1 MLRINLKKLQKFD
14 SSYFYCKSYFVG
26 NDGTQNYLVFQPIKK
41 YFKIYE
47 VPRPTSGG
55 FVPFTHISEW
65 KSKGLST
72 ESIKCLTTSNGNKIL
87 SPKPNYLGTKTRVE

>member
-1 MLRINLKKLQKFD
+1 MNFKKLQKFD
-14 SSYFYCKSYFVG
+14 SSYIYSRSYFVG

-47 VPRPTSGG
+47 VPRLTSSS
-55 FVPFTHISEW
+55 FVAFTHISEW
-65 KSKGLST
+65 KSKGLSN